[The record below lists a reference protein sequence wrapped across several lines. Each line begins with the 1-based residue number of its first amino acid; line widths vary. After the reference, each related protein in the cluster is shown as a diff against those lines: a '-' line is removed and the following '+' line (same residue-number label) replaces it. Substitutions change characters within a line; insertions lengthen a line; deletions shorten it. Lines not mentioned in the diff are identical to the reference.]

1 MGNDKT
7 NTEQEEFY
15 PKGAI
20 AFFVILIIMYTIM
33 WLSLYFEL
41 LGRG

>member
-1 MGNDKT
+1 MGNSHE
-7 NTEQEEFY
+7 NSEQEEFY

-20 AFFVILIIMYTIM
+20 AFFIILIIMYTVM